1 MRRPESGTWQS
12 VAMETAAMGGRTG
25 THDTLWT
32 WQQHEEAVQGA
43 HGRVAKRKQL
53 KFKAIQRPMLKS
65 PPSSSVGRRLSRVQW
80 QSGGAEA
87 ASIEGHTQA

>member
-1 MRRPESGTWQS
+1 PAAVWGDDYQESN
-12 VAMETAAMGGRTG
+12 
-25 THDTLWT
+25 
-32 WQQHEEAVQGA
+32 
-43 HGRVAKRKQL
+43 GRVAEQKQL
-53 KFKAIQRPMLKS
+53 QLKAIHRPRLKS

>member
-1 MRRPESGTWQS
+1 MEGHTAPYHKMEPTNSVRRPESGTWQS
-12 VAMETAAMGGRTG
+12 LAMKSAAMGGRTG

-32 WQQHEEAVQGA
+32 WQQQEQA
-43 HGRVAKRKQL
+43 
-53 KFKAIQRPMLKS
+53 AIQRPMLKS